1 MGVREDQLVG
11 YFGADVS
18 TWSNICHAGLCMG
31 AHFEHM
37 ESINQPG
44 ERYKVDMDK
53 LNALSPDIIVDA
65 AYCHQPEDCYKNATT
80 YKGLLAYVQAEA
92 TQPLMESTKWKV
104 INIQV
109 AARAYI
115 DVVGSFQNLAIAV
128 GDPPNPD
135 TVEHCHTFHAAMTA
149 MHQGARR
156 MWAEGIR
163 VTTVA
168 MAEEYIY
175 AAQPTDDPI
184 LTMLEQLGVPMVH
197 VNVNDPRGGYWEW
210 IDFNQSKTG
219 WQAQTL
225 LADGSGPIYDTDIW
239 LYDSRSHEATMGADG
254 HGDNFDHPA
263 WQAGQV
269 APWPIDSTWSYEYG
283 TRILNQLR
291 AVFDKSTRIMEKTT
305 CTIHTAGAGVAN
317 KLAPGQWAC
326 HCADN
331 CPSLFPECP
340 TASASTA
347 SASASPPPPGLKT
360 GASEA
365 NPDSKDDSISTG
377 AAAGIGVGC
386 AVAGLLIG
394 AIGMKLCAKG
404 ATTPKFTTGAG
415 KAQSSPRT
423 DQAC

>member
-18 TWSNICHAGLCMG
+18 RWSNICHAGLCMG

-65 AYCHQPEDCYKNATT
+65 AYCHQPEDCYKNATK
-80 YKGLLAYVQAEA
+80 YVGLLAYVQAEA

-149 MHQGARR
+149 VHQGAKR

-163 VTTVA
+163 VTTVS
-168 MAEEYIY
+168 MAATKIY
-175 AAQPTDDPI
+175 AAQPTADPI

-197 VNVNDPRGGYWEW
+197 VNVNDPRDNKGSGHWEW
-210 IDFNQSKTG
+210 INFNQSETG

-225 LADGSGPIYDTDIW
+225 LADGSGPIYNTDIW
-239 LYDSRSHEATMGADG
+239 LYDTRTHEATMSGDGPGAQ
-254 HGDNFDHPA
+254 FDHPA

-269 APWPIDSTWSYEYG
+269 APWPIGSTWSYEYG

-291 AVFDKSTRIMEKTT
+291 AVFDRSVRVTEQTT
-305 CTIHTAGAGVAN
+305 CTVHTAGAGAAN

-340 TASASTA
+340 AASPSTA
-347 SASASPPPPGLKT
+347 SAAASPP
-360 GASEA
+360 S
-365 NPDSKDDSISTG
+365 DSDDSISPG

-386 AVAGLLIG
+386 AVAGLLLG

-404 ATTPKFTTGAG
+404 ATTPKFTSGAE
-415 KAQSSPRT
+415 KA
-423 DQAC
+423 

>member
-11 YFGADVS
+11 YFGFGADDV
-18 TWSNICHAGLCMG
+18 TAWSNLCHGGLCMG
-31 AHFEHM
+31 VHFEQM
-37 ESINQPG
+37 ESINLPG
-44 ERYKVDMDK
+44 ERHKVDLDK
-53 LNALSPDIIVDA
+53 LNALSPDIIVDV
-65 AYCHQPEDCYKNATT
+65 AYCYQPEDCYKDADT
-80 YKGLLAYVQAEA
+80 YKGGFLAYEFVQAEA
-92 TQPLMESTKWKV
+92 TQPLTESTKRKV
-104 INIQV
+104 IHINV

-149 MHQGARR
+149 MQQSARR
-156 MWAEGIR
+156 MSAEGIR
-163 VTTVA
+163 VTTVNVQA
-168 MAEEYIY
+168 TMIY

-197 VNVNDPRGGYWEW
+197 VNVNEGSDYWEW
-210 IDFNQSKTG
+210 INFNQSETG

-225 LADGSGPIYDTDIW
+225 LADGSGPIYNTDIW
-239 LYDSRSHEATMGADG
+239 LYDTRTHEATMSGDGPGAQ
-254 HGDNFDHPA
+254 FDHPA

-269 APWPIDSTWSYEYG
+269 APWPLDSTWSYEYG

-291 AVFDKSTRIMEKTT
+291 AVFDRSVRVTEQTT
-305 CTIHTAGAGVAN
+305 CTVHTAGAGAAN

-340 TASASTA
+340 AAS
-347 SASASPPPPGLKT
+347 
-360 GASEA
+360 ASEA
-365 NPDSKDDSISTG
+365 NSANTDSDDSISPG

-394 AIGMKLCAKG
+394 VIGMKIRASAKVK
-404 ATTPKFTTGAG
+404 PKFT
-415 KAQSSPRT
+415 SHSP
-423 DQAC
+423 A